1 VTRTNATLTR
11 ALEAGA
17 PAAVELLAEL
27 VRIPTVNPPGCRYAE
42 LVALL
47 DERCRGL
54 GLTTRVHRVPDSRVA
69 EVVGTADFPRLNL
82 VARWDVGAPRTV
94 HFNGHYD
101 VVPASGQWR
110 FGDPFRPAIA
120 GGSLYGRGTGDM
132 KGSLVALLAALAGLQ
147 DAGLRPAVNVECSFT
162 ADEETGGEL
171 GAGYL
176 VRESLVDADC
186 VVVCEGAAG
195 AQVALGHNGVLWLE
209 VEVLGKA
216 AHASRPEDGV
226 NAFEQMAS
234 LAAGLAGYRRRL
246 TAPRRQYLDPSGT
259 RRSPTATLGGV
270 FGGGPGDKVNTV
282 PARAFF
288 SIDRRL
294 VPGERVGPVETELR
308 RTLEGIAARVG
319 ARHRVRPLLRIAPCV
334 VDPGAEVIRAF
345 SRAVQTVR
353 RRPVGHKVT
362 TGFTDLHYFVE
373 EAGLPGLGYGVKGDL
388 AHGQDE
394 RVRVRDLLQAARVY
408 AEFIASGLACP

>member
-1 VTRTNATLTR
+1 MNAALTR
-11 ALEAGA
+11 ALESGA
-17 PAAVELLAEL
+17 PAAIELLADL

-54 GLTTRVHRVPDSRVA
+54 GLTTKVHRVPDSRVA
-69 EVVGTADFPRLNL
+69 EVVGSADYPRLNL
-82 VARWDVGAPRTV
+82 VARWDIGAPRTV

-101 VVPASGQWR
+101 VVPASGSWR
-110 FGDPFRPAIA
+110 FGDPFCPEVS
-120 GGSLYGRGTGDM
+120 GGSLYGRGSGDM
-132 KGSLVALLAALAGLQ
+132 KGSIVALLAALAGLRE
-147 DAGLRPAVNVECSFT
+147 AGLRPAVNVECSFT

-176 VRESLVDADC
+176 VRESLIEADC
-186 VVVCEGAAG
+186 VVVCEGAANT
-195 AQVALGHNGVLWLE
+195 QVACGHNGVLWLE
-209 VEVLGKA
+209 VEILGKA

-226 NAFEQMAS
+226 NAFEQMAA
-234 LAAGLAGYRRRL
+234 LVTGLGGYRKRL
-246 TAPRRQYLDPSGT
+246 ATPRRQYRDPSGT
-259 RRSPTATLGGV
+259 RRSPTVTLGGV
-270 FGGGPGDKVNTV
+270 FGGGPGEKVNTV
-282 PARAFF
+282 PARASF

-294 VPGERVGPVETELR
+294 VPSERLGPVETELR
-308 RTLEGIAARVG
+308 RALEMTAARTG

-334 VDPGAEVIRAF
+334 VDPQAEVVRAF
-345 SRAVQTVR
+345 SRAVQSVR

-373 EAGLPGLGYGVKGDL
+373 EAGLPGLGYGVKGEF

-394 RVRVRDLLQAARVY
+394 RIRVRDLLQTARIY
-408 AEFIASGLACP
+408 AEFIASGMTCP